1 MIPIFIGDET
11 SAAGYRLAGLRTFS
25 PEAGELEAVFRRA
38 CAETELLLLGVELA
52 RLLPAALLQEA
63 LQAPGLQVQ
72 IVPDLRQRLPM
83 RDLPH
88 RIRSQLGMKP

>member
-1 MIPIFIGDET
+1 MTPIFIGDET

-25 PEAGELEAVFRRA
+25 PGSEELVEVFRRA
-38 CAETELLLLGVELA
+38 CTEADLLLLGVELA
-52 RLLPAALLQEA
+52 RQLPAQLLLEA

-72 IVPDLRQRLPM
+72 IVPDLNQRLPM
-83 RDLPH
+83 RDLPR